1 MCVQIGVDFTWEK
14 LRAELAAEAADAE
27 AGWRPQEVLKGYA
40 HPSIPAAWTAAN
52 GGRTMRLLRWGF
64 TAHADAKPHLNAR
77 RETLGSKPSF
87 AAAARAGRC
96 LLPVSCWHEWRRNGR
111 KREPYRLAARDGR
124 LLTFAGVRSGGTCAV
139 VTVPAAGVAAW
150 VHNTG
155 LRMPLIIEPAARA
168 AWLDADF
175 GQLAGLAASDASG
188 LAAAYLASEPRQG
201 ELV

>member
-1 MCVQIGVDFTWEK
+1 MCVQIGVDFTWER
-14 LRAELAAEAADAE
+14 LREELAAATADDE
-27 AGWRPQEVLKGYA
+27 AGWLPQEVLKGYA
-40 HPSIPAAWTAAN
+40 QPSIPAAWTAGD
-52 GGRTMRLLRWGF
+52 GGRTLRLLRWGF
-64 TAHADAKPHLNAR
+64 AAHADAKPHLNAR
-77 RETLGSKPSF
+77 RETLAAKPTF
-87 AAAARAGRC
+87 AAAAQTGRC

-111 KREPYRLAARDGR
+111 KREPYRLAAKDGR
-124 LLTFAGVRSGGTCAV
+124 LLTFAGVRSGGSCAV

-175 GQLAGLAASDASG
+175 SELAALASSDASD
-188 LAAAYLASEPRQG
+188 LEATYLSQEPRQG